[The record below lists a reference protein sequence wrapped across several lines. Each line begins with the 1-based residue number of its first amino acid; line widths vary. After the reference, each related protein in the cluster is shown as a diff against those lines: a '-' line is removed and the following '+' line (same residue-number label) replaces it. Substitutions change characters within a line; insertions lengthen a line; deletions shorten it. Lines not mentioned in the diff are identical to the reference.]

1 MAVKAQLIVNLTRG
15 NAVCVGELADRPLAR
30 MRGLLGRTGLPAGE
44 GLLLR
49 PAPSI
54 HTAFMRFPIDALF
67 LDRSL
72 RVLAVVEQLQP
83 WRAASRRA
91 AHAVLELPAGE
102 SARRRVCVGDRLE
115 LRERREHELEAGEL
129 RAERATELGDV
140 WGPGEP
146 LSIESDDR
154 LHVARLRPLSVLVV
168 TPDHRFATVMSLLL
182 ARRNCSVTTTANTAR
197 VGELISREQ
206 AGVVVI
212 DVDERRLAETIAT
225 VEALVPPVAAVLVAE
240 VSGGEIL
247 GRPAFAKWGPFEG
260 LMQEIE
266 HAEERRGEGVVHR

>member
-1 MAVKAQLIVNLTRG
+1 MKTKLIVNLTRG
-15 NAVCVGELADRPLAR
+15 NAICVAELADRPLAR
-30 MRGLLGRTGLPAGE
+30 MRGLMGRSGLPAGE

-49 PAPSI
+49 PTPSI
-54 HTAFMRFPIDALF
+54 HMAFMRFPIDALF

-91 AHAVLELPAGE
+91 ARAVLELAAGE
-102 SARRRVCVGDRLE
+102 SARRGVCVGDRLE
-115 LRERREHELEAGEL
+115 LREREHELVAGEL
-129 RAERATELGDV
+129 RADRATELGAA

-146 LSIESDDR
+146 FSIGGDDR
-154 LHVARLRPLSVLVV
+154 LNVARLRPLSVLIV

-206 AGVVVI
+206 ASVVVI
-212 DVDERRLAETIAT
+212 DVDERRLAETIAI

-240 VSGGEIL
+240 AAGEEIV
-247 GRPAFAKWGPFEG
+247 GRRAFGKWGPFEG

-266 HAEERRGEGVVHR
+266 HAEERRGAGVVH